1 MYFLIFGSKFFCN
14 SDPVYTYQRSPYK
27 YKDVRRILERTYKWK
42 QISIVELGLSNQNPR
57 ESIQAQIVNLGF

>member
-14 SDPVYTYQRSPYK
+14 SDPVYTYQRYPYK
-27 YKDVRRILERTYKWK
+27 YKDVQRTLERTYKWK

-57 ESIQAQIVNLGF
+57 ESIQAQIVNLEF